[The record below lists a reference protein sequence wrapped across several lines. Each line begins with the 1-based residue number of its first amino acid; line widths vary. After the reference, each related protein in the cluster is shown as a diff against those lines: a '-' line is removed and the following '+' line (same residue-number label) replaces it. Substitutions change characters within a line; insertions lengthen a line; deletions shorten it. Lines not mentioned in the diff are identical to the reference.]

1 MGFEIC
7 GILVLWEKGGE
18 EGRNRERKVGQEP
31 WSINLRA
38 LGIDMVRKPEDQKRI
53 IAELRKKFRKT
64 LVEVFEGGG
73 RNILDISWVT
83 LWKEL
88 ETLESSFFY
97 LQHLKLLKIQAASQ
111 PSSRG
116 DGGGK
121 GKKQGECGGEGKG
134 AGASTSFTFVVSL
147 NKRQIVDHDQ

>member
-1 MGFEIC
+1 MVDF
-7 GILVLWEKGGE
+7 
-18 EGRNRERKVGQEP
+18 KVCVCTY
-31 WSINLRA
+31 LRA
-38 LGIDMVRKPEDQKRI
+38 LGIDMVRKLEDQKRI

-97 LQHLKLLKIQAASQ
+97 LQHLKLLKIQAALQ

-121 GKKQGECGGEGKG
+121 GEKQGECGGEGKG
-134 AGASTSFTFVVSL
+134 AGEGVGEGETVVRRS
-147 NKRQIVDHDQ
+147 IVFAAGREVTWQMPVTTRR